1 MNTRGLRNNNP
12 LNIRHSSSCW
22 KGMAK
27 HQTDASFVIFDSLE
41 YGYRAAWRILF
52 TYFYR
57 FVTEKKAFTV
67 RNIINRWAP
76 PNEND
81 TEAYIRAVLR
91 IASIGGQ
98 EKLLPPDNVKSY
110 SQLSRLLVAM
120 TVVENGIRKEAVNNQ
135 AIYEGYRLAFPE
147 KVKGLEEW
155 LNEEDEYGDW

>member
-1 MNTRGLRNNNP
+1 
-12 LNIRHSSSCW
+12 
-22 KGMAK
+22 MAK
-27 HQTDASFVIFDSLE
+27 HQTDTSFVIFDSLE

-57 FVTEKKAFTV
+57 FVTEKKPFTV
-67 RNIINRWAP
+67 RNIISRWAP
-76 PNEND
+76 PSEND
-81 TEAYIRAVLR
+81 TEAYIRTVLR

-110 SQLSRLLVAM
+110 AQLSRLLVAM

-147 KVKGLEEW
+147 KVKELEEW
-155 LNEEDEYGDW
+155 LSEEDEYGDW